1 MLKKGFD
8 HLTDSDELYSTYYFD
23 SNVKTNKI
31 IKKYEKKYGDKILV
45 TLDFEELIESQM
57 DTFINVANL
66 MVIVMS
72 IISGCIIL
80 LVLYLLMKT
89 LVYNRRYE
97 YGILKAVGYKS
108 KDLIIQNVLSFMP
121 TIIIATL
128 IGTTISYYIT
138 NPYIGFMMRSF
149 GIMKCN
155 MILPMDLMII
165 TILFIIGISL
175 IGTILMSL
183 KIKKVE
189 PCGLLK
195 SE

>member
-1 MLKKGFD
+1 
-8 HLTDSDELYSTYYFD
+8 
-23 SNVKTNKI
+23 
-31 IKKYEKKYGDKILV
+31 
-45 TLDFEELIESQM
+45 M